1 MVSVKWRLYAVDLLA
16 AFLLPSSALINV
28 WSAGTAPSA
37 YFFFCWCL
45 FLWAVLAAE
54 PTVRRWLTLHDARSL
69 FFCLCCFFFVFVV
82 VASDLRSRLAV
93 TCMLMLVA
101 SCCLPDPLNAPLCW
115 YVDMAPSAVGHCPLL
130 RCRRGKIPEQHRRRL
145 SQIIILVK
153 RHSCRTNKKHTHIL
167 ETEPQGPLNGLNSLC
182 GCLPPRSRKA
192 SLKDKVFPSPSKAPV
207 TKGKAQSP
215 GPDDGAEASP
225 NKVAKSW
232 SFTEKNRGPKQAFRA
247 RGSASRQN
255 SDGKTEGQKI
265 KLLIKLIT
273 HHMVHK

>member
-1 MVSVKWRLYAVDLLA
+1 M
-16 AFLLPSSALINV
+16 
-28 WSAGTAPSA
+28 
-37 YFFFCWCL
+37 
-45 FLWAVLAAE
+45 
-54 PTVRRWLTLHDARSL
+54 
-69 FFCLCCFFFVFVV
+69 FVV

-130 RCRRGKIPEQHRRRL
+130 RCRRGKTSIGVDSHRL
-145 SQIIILVK
+145 SSLSNDTAVGQ
-153 RHSCRTNKKHTHIL
+153 NHTQNL
-167 ETEPQGPLNGLNSLC
+167 GTEPQELLNGLNSLC

-207 TKGKAQSP
+207 AKGKAQSP

-232 SFTEKNRGPKQAFRA
+232 SFTEKNRGPKAAFRA

-255 SDGKTEGQKI
+255 SDGEREGK
-265 KLLIKLIT
+265 KNEKPCPPCEVT
-273 HHMVHK
+273 YNVVS

>member
-1 MVSVKWRLYAVDLLA
+1 MKSLCSWFACCLSFAFVGPYKCVISRDSAQCLFFF
-16 AFLLPSSALINV
+16 FLLMSFPLSGSRSRADSTKVTYSARPAL
-28 WSAGTAPSA
+28 T
-37 YFFFCWCL
+37 FF
-45 FLWAVLAAE
+45 
-54 PTVRRWLTLHDARSL
+54 
-69 FFCLCCFFFVFVV
+69 FFCLCCLFFVFVV

-115 YVDMAPSAVGHCPLL
+115 YVDMAPSAVGLCPLL
-130 RCRRGKIPEQHRRRL
+130 RCRRGKTPEQCRRRL

-153 RHSCRTNKKHTHIL
+153 RHSCRTKKKKKHTHIL
-167 ETEPQGPLNGLNSLC
+167 ATELQEPLNGLNCLC

-207 TKGKAQSP
+207 AKGKAQSP
-215 GPDDGAEASP
+215 GPDDGTEASP

-255 SDGKTEGQKI
+255 SDGKTVGK
-265 KLLIKLIT
+265 KRRSRFLPSRSHT
-273 HHMVHK
+273 V

>member
-1 MVSVKWRLYAVDLLA
+1 MCDQQGRRLVPIL
-16 AFLLPSSALINV
+16 
-28 WSAGTAPSA
+28 
-37 YFFFCWCL
+37 FFCWCL

-54 PTVRRWLTLHDARSL
+54 PTVRRWLTLHDPRSL

-153 RHSCRTNKKHTHIL
+153 RHSCRTNEKQKTHSHSWDGAAGAVKWVEFSLWLPSSPQSEGQPEGQGVPQSFQGSRHQGESPVAGARRRGWGQSQQGGQEL
-167 ETEPQGPLNGLNSLC
+167 ELHREEPRSKAGLQGPGQRL
-182 GCLPPRSRKA
+182 
-192 SLKDKVFPSPSKAPV
+192 AP
-207 TKGKAQSP
+207 
-215 GPDDGAEASP
+215 
-225 NKVAKSW
+225 
-232 SFTEKNRGPKQAFRA
+232 
-247 RGSASRQN
+247 
-255 SDGKTEGQKI
+255 
-265 KLLIKLIT
+265 KLGW
-273 HHMVHK
+273 